1 MAYSLRHIPA
11 PRTRCRPQ
19 PNGCQRHI
27 PCDTLLVVADVLPI
41 PQPAPSLQ
49 EAIDAFLA
57 QPDLAAT
64 SRRSY
69 AQTTGRL
76 VRAFGT
82 EQLVAELVPAA
93 VAATVERAWG
103 RHSPRTWNRHLS
115 ALGSFVAFCRRRG
128 WPVGDLVAGLDRR
141 REKAD
146 NTRILSFLELD
157 RLWSRESVGLRERC
171 MWRLLYETAARAD
184 EVLSLNVED
193 VDVAN
198 KRAVVISKG
207 GDRELLHFQTGSA
220 RLLPRLIGGRRRGPL
235 FLADRPPVPSRAPA
249 TEDICPETGRARLS
263 YRRAEELFV
272 AATRGRTLHDLRRAA
287 LTHLGE
293 DNVSLPLLMA
303 KSRHKNLRSLQP
315 YVHPVRRRSQR

>member
-1 MAYSLRHIPA
+1 
-11 PRTRCRPQ
+11 
-19 PNGCQRHI
+19 
-27 PCDTLLVVADVLPI
+27 VADVLPI
-41 PQPAPSLQ
+41 PQPAPTLQ
-49 EAIDAFLA
+49 EAVDAFLA
-57 QPDLAAT
+57 QPDLALT

-69 AQTTGRL
+69 SQTTGRL
-76 VRAFGT
+76 LRAFGP
-82 EQLVAELVPAA
+82 EQLLADLVPAA
-93 VAATVERAWG
+93 VAVTVLQSWG
-103 RHSPRTWNRHLS
+103 QRSPRTWNRHLS
-115 ALGSFVAFCRRRG
+115 TLGSLVAFCGRRG
-128 WPVGDLVAGLDRR
+128 WSVQDLVAGLDRR
-141 REKAD
+141 REKGD
-146 NTRILSFLELD
+146 NTRVLSFLELE

-171 MWRLLYETAARAD
+171 LWRLLYETAGRAD

-198 KRAVVISKG
+198 KRAVVVSKG

-235 FLADRPPVPSRAPA
+235 FLADRPPVPSRGPA
-249 TEDICPETGRARLS
+249 TADLCPETGRARLS

-303 KSRHKNLRSLQP
+303 KSRHKNLRSLQR
-315 YVHPVRRRSQR
+315 YVRPSPEAVAALTAQHDPARRRRP